1 LWKRRELKKNYFPI
15 RMEGNGKESSTDSL
29 QAGRVLLQGH
39 KPAPQ
44 SKGLRPMRCSVI
56 SFADTCET
64 VHLVHWTSARSIV
77 WPQQPAL
84 GKMTTRTRSCDA
96 H

>member
-1 LWKRRELKKNYFPI
+1 
-15 RMEGNGKESSTDSL
+15 MEGNGKESSTDSL

-64 VHLVHWTSARSIV
+64 VHLVH
-77 WPQQPAL
+77 
-84 GKMTTRTRSCDA
+84 
-96 H
+96 